1 VVDGPAGSFCI
12 NCGERLAA
20 EHRFCWAC
28 GAARWDIRDSS
39 PPKPGDAAQAGGGE
53 GGPGNSLPATPIGGA
68 LLWIFAGGAV
78 LWLVSLAQTAGVLA
92 ASPTRA
98 QLLDQLA
105 KAGYHGQTAITI
117 AVVEGAGMLLVG
129 LVIAALHAA
138 AFYGLRGRRR
148 WGWVAAVLV
157 AGAWSL
163 VLVGIPML
171 AILLRP
177 STRRAYG
184 VS

>member
-1 VVDGPAGSFCI
+1 VSSEGDGFCI
-12 NCGERLAA
+12 NCGERLAP

-28 GAARWDIRDSS
+28 GAERWQ
-39 PPKPGDAAQAGGGE
+39 PPAGPPAAVAPDASAPVTPVGG
-53 GGPGNSLPATPIGGA
+53 LV
-68 LLWIFAGGAV
+68 WIFAAGAV
-78 LWLVSLAQTAGVLA
+78 LWLISLAQTAGVLA

-98 QLLDQLA
+98 QLLDQLS
-105 KAGYHGQTAITI
+105 KAGYHGQTAVTI
-117 AVVEGAGMLLVG
+117 AVVEGVGMLLFG
-129 LVIAALHAA
+129 LVVAGLHAA
-138 AFYGLRGRRR
+138 AFYGLRDRKR

-163 VLVGIPML
+163 VLVGIPVL

>member
-1 VVDGPAGSFCI
+1 MSTEGGGFCI
-12 NCGERLAA
+12 NCGERLAP
-20 EHRFCWAC
+20 EHRFCWSC
-28 GAARWDIRDSS
+28 GAERWR
-39 PPKPGDAAQAGGGE
+39 PPDA
-53 GGPGNSLPATPIGGA
+53 PPVPATPEPPAPATPVGG
-68 LLWIFAGGAV
+68 LTWIFAGGAV
-78 LWLVSLAQTAGVLA
+78 LWLISLAQTAGVLA

-98 QLLDQLA
+98 QLIDQLG
-105 KAGYHGQTAITI
+105 KAGYHGQTAVTI
-117 AVVEGAGMLLVG
+117 AVIEGVGMLLVG
-129 LVIAALHAA
+129 LVVAALHAA
-138 AFYGLRGRRR
+138 AFYGLRDRKR

-163 VLVGIPML
+163 VLIGIPVL